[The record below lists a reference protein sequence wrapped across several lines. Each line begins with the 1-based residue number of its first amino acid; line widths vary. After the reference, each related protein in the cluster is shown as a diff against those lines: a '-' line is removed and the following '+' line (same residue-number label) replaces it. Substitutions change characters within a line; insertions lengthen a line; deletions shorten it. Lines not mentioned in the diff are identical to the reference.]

1 MQVALERKTATL
13 GVIGLRT
20 NGTSHKCMASLCILI
35 TAGTANELGDE
46 ESFEHISV
54 FQEISQ

>member
-1 MQVALERKTATL
+1 MQVALERKTATI

-20 NGTSHKCMASLCILI
+20 TGTSYQRMTSPCMLMN
-35 TAGTANELGDE
+35 AGTANELGDE